1 MVWRQVMNAQTFQD
15 RLKALKAKK
24 KTYEVLAT
32 FLQQGGDFKQTAAQS
47 GIGEGTVRKHLSESY
62 KIFEIEGS
70 KQKRKRLIAL
80 FSHYQPELVNPMK
93 RLDKVERL
101 TGIVPLGSSF
111 YIERTEEE
119 MIRDAFEHCPEE
131 RLVFCRLRSA
141 RGQGK
146 SSLLIRLRE
155 FLEEKLGHAVGWVD
169 LSQGTMGVLQDFPS
183 LLKFFT
189 KAVAQEFARALP
201 QLSLSLP
208 DLQQNHWRED
218 LAPGTNC
225 MDYLE
230 QYVFKPIHESPAG
243 QPLTLIIDGID
254 SLLGQEAIQSPF
266 LDWLRAW
273 NERKMKQVSRTPV
286 MWSNVVIAY
295 STEPYA
301 AYEMA
306 GSPLD
311 NVGLPIE
318 LKEFDRQQ
326 VSDLTK
332 RYGLTWHDD
341 QQEIEKLMS
350 WIGGHP
356 ELLNRALY
364 AMRTENLTLDSFL
377 ASVTQP
383 GSQFNSYLQGYLKT
397 LQDHPALG
405 DCFRKII
412 KGQPCSNQFS
422 IFQLEKCGLINLDAQ
437 NQHQPRFKL
446 YKEYFKQHLK
456 DFPPTTDEV

>member
-1 MVWRQVMNAQTFQD
+1 MNAQTFQD
-15 RLKALKAKK
+15 QLTALKAKK

-32 FLQQGGDFKQTAAQS
+32 FLQTGGDFEQTAAQS
-47 GIGEGTVRKHLSESY
+47 GIQEGSVRKHLSEIY
-62 KIFEIEGS
+62 TLFKIEGR
-70 KQKRKRLIAL
+70 KQKRERLIAL
-80 FSHYQPELVNPMK
+80 FSQYQPELVNPER

-101 TGIVPLGSSF
+101 TGIVPLGSPF
-111 YIERTEEE
+111 YIDRTEDQI
-119 MIRDAFEHCPEE
+119 IRQAFELCPED

-141 RGQGK
+141 RGLGK
-146 SSLLIRLRE
+146 SSLLIRLRD
-155 FLEEKLGHAVGWVD
+155 FLEQELGHTVGWVD
-169 LSQGTMGVLQDFPS
+169 LSQGTMGVLQDFRS

-189 KAVAQEFARALP
+189 KAVAEEFACALP
-201 QLSLSLP
+201 EQSRSLP
-208 DLQQNHWRED
+208 DLQKNHWRDD

-243 QPLTLIIDGID
+243 RPLTLIIDGID

-273 NERKMKQVSRTPV
+273 NERKMKRVSRTPV
-286 MWSNVVIAY
+286 IWSNVVIAY

-311 NVGLPIE
+311 NVGFPIE
-318 LKEFDRQQ
+318 LKEFDQLQ
-326 VSDLTK
+326 VCELTK
-332 RYGLTWHDD
+332 RYGLTWHND

-364 AMRTENLTLDSFL
+364 AMRTENLTLDKFL
-377 ASVTQP
+377 ESMTQS
-383 GSQFNSYLQGYLKT
+383 GSLFNSYLQGYLKT
-397 LQDHPALG
+397 LQDHPALK
-405 DCFRKII
+405 DCLQKII
-412 KGQPCSNQFS
+412 NGQTCTNQFS
-422 IFQLEKCGLINLDAQ
+422 IFQLEKSGLINFDAQ
-437 NQHQPRFKL
+437 NQPKPRFKL
-446 YKEYFKQHLK
+446 YEEYFKQHLK
-456 DFPPTTDEV
+456 DFSPTTDEA

>member
-1 MVWRQVMNAQTFQD
+1 MVQRQVMNAQAFQD
-15 RLKALKAKK
+15 RVTALKAKK
-24 KTYEVLAT
+24 KTYKVLAT
-32 FLQQGGDFKQTAAQS
+32 FLQTGGDFEQTAAQS
-47 GIGEGTVRKHLSESY
+47 GIKEGTVRKHLSEIY
-62 KIFEIEGS
+62 TIFKIEGS
-70 KQKRKRLIAL
+70 KQKRERLIAL
-80 FSHYQPELVNPMK
+80 FSQYQPELVNPKK
-93 RLDKVERL
+93 RMDKVERL
-101 TGIVPLGSSF
+101 TGIVPLGSPF
-111 YIERTEEE
+111 YIQRTEYQ
-119 MIRDAFEHCPEE
+119 IIQQAFESCPED

-141 RGQGK
+141 RGLGK

-155 FLEEKLGHAVGWVD
+155 FLEEDLGHAVGWVD
-169 LSQGTMGVLQDFPS
+169 LSQGTTGVLQDFPS
-183 LLKFFT
+183 LLKIFT
-189 KAVAQEFARALP
+189 KAVAQEFACALP
-201 QLSLSLP
+201 HLSLSLP

-243 QPLTLIIDGID
+243 RPLTLIIEGID
-254 SLLGQEAIQSPF
+254 SLLGQERIQSPF
-266 LDWLRAW
+266 LEWLRAW
-273 NERKMKQVSRTPV
+273 NERKMKRVSRSPV
-286 MWSNVVIAY
+286 IWSNVVIAY

-311 NVGLPIE
+311 NLGLPIE

-326 VSDLTK
+326 VCDLTE
-332 RYGLTWHDD
+332 RYGLTWHND
-341 QQEIEKLMS
+341 QPEIEKLMS
-350 WIGGHP
+350 WMGGHP
-356 ELLNRALY
+356 ELLNRSLY

-412 KGQPCSNQFS
+412 KGQPCSNRFS
-422 IFQLEKCGLINLDAQ
+422 IFQLEKCGLINFDAQ
-437 NQHQPRFKL
+437 NQPKPRFKL
-446 YKEYFKQHLK
+446 YEEYFKQHLK
-456 DFPPTTDEV
+456 YFPPTTDEA